1 MNYSYIDYINML
13 DLAINLQNF
22 RSNKQQEI
30 NQNTEDIID
39 QKLNSLVEEIH
50 SHLQEQDEKINKILN
65 ILEVTNND
73 H

>member
-1 MNYSYIDYINML
+1 ML